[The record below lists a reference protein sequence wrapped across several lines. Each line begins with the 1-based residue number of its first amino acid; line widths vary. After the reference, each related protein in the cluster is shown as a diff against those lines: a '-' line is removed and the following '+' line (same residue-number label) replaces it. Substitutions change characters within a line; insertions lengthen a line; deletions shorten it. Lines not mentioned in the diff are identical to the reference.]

1 MMPDD
6 GRARRINGDQFIFFV
21 NCNEDVPGNRI
32 KNCVPGAASQWNG
45 GDQGIRGRIN
55 HGISVSVL
63 VGNKYSF
70 YARSIRNPVGILDGP
85 HFGDDLQA
93 LHLDHRELVL
103 SRRGRVD
110 TVQFRNGQHS
120 MHAWKSVQIGDDFP
134 FPYIEDH
141 KLVRIHVR
149 DVQPRMSEIEALII
163 ETNGW
168 PGKRNVGD
176 LLKRRWRFLSKCRSA
191 KENRG
196 SDQATDS
203 RTGDLVAHKTT
214 LPP

>member
-1 MMPDD
+1 
-6 GRARRINGDQFIFFV
+6 
-21 NCNEDVPGNRI
+21 
-32 KNCVPGAASQWNG
+32 
-45 GDQGIRGRIN
+45 
-55 HGISVSVL
+55 
-63 VGNKYSF
+63 
-70 YARSIRNPVGILDGP
+70 
-85 HFGDDLQA
+85 
-93 LHLDHRELVL
+93 
-103 SRRGRVD
+103 
-110 TVQFRNGQHS
+110 
-120 MHAWKSVQIGDDFP
+120 GDDFP

-214 LPP
+214 LPSMTTYWAACCLPRADWPLRATSCQPRGFHSWNPCHRVQSMS